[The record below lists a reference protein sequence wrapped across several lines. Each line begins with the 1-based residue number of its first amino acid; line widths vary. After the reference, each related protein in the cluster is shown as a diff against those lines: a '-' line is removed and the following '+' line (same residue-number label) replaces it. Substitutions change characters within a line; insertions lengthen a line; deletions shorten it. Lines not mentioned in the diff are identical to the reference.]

1 MSEDVLVVDRLKLTY
16 EGFMNL
22 SELHLML
29 TEWFNQQGYDW
40 IETMNQEINRSTG
53 RDVVWIFRPEKTISN
68 DYYKSIIQLRIHG
81 VDINDAT
88 VNHEGRTVTVDYG
101 HLKIVVSAYLRL
113 NTWGKVPESK
123 IHLWV
128 LSRLRD
134 SFFGSKVTMEQK
146 QFVSEHVDDIMYRIK
161 SYLNMFKEY

>member
-1 MSEDVLVVDRLKLTY
+1 MAEDVLVVDRLKMTY

-22 SELHLML
+22 SELHLL
-29 TEWFNQQGYDW
+29 VTEWFSQQGYDW
-40 IETMNQEINRSTG
+40 AEVMNQEINRSTG
-53 RDVVWIFRPEKTISN
+53 RDIVWIFSPDKTLSN
-68 DYYKSIIQLRIHG
+68 DYYKAIIVLRFHG

-113 NTWGKVPESK
+113 NTWGKVSEDTFT
-123 IHLWV
+123 WV
-128 LSRLRD
+128 LARLRD
-134 SFFGSKVTMEQK
+134 SFFGKKVTDEQK
-146 QFVSEHVDDIMYRIK
+146 EFVTKQVDDIMYRIK

>member
-29 TEWFNQQGYDW
+29 TEWFNEQGYDW

-53 RDVVWIFRPEKTISN
+53 RDIVWIFTPQKTISN
-68 DYYKSIIQLRIHG
+68 DYYKSIIQIRIHG
-81 VDINDAT
+81 IDINDAT
-88 VNHEGRTVTVDYG
+88 VNYEGRTVTVDYG

-113 NTWGKVPESK
+113 NTWGKVSEDVVP
-123 IHLWV
+123 WV
-128 LSRLRD
+128 ISRLRD
-134 SFFGSKVTMEQK
+134 RFFGRKITNEQK
-146 QFVSEHVDDIMYRIK
+146 EFVAEHVDDIMYRIK

>member
-1 MSEDVLVVDRLKLTY
+1 MAEDVLVVDRLKMTY

-22 SELHLML
+22 SELHLL
-29 TEWFNQQGYDW
+29 VTEWFSQQGYDW
-40 IETMNQEINRSTG
+40 AEVMNQEINRSTG
-53 RDVVWIFRPEKTISN
+53 RDIVWIFRPDKTLSN
-68 DYYKSIIQLRIHG
+68 DYYKAIIVLRFHG

-113 NTWGKVPESK
+113 NTWGKVSGDM
-123 IHLWV
+123 HTWV
-128 LSRLRD
+128 LAWLRD
-134 SFFGSKVTMEQK
+134 NFFGKKVTEEQK
-146 QFVSEHVDDIMYRIK
+146 EFVAKQVDDIMYRMK